1 MREAAMTRRIC
12 YLTGTRADFGLMTS
26 TLHAI
31 AQDPRL
37 DLKLLVTGMH
47 LSSRYGHTVAE
58 IEAEGFVIAARLPV
72 DLEDVSAAG
81 MAVNLGRM
89 LQGFVPT
96 LQAIQ
101 PDILLLLGDRG
112 EMLAGAIAA
121 IHLGIPVAHL
131 HGGERS
137 GTVDE
142 PVRHAISK
150 LSHLHFVAT
159 QEARDRLV
167 RMGEQSMNVHVVG
180 APGVDGLVDTKRPD
194 RAALCLSAG
203 FDPAMPIGLLVY
215 HPVLQEAIDADRQ
228 VGEIISAAEGIQ
240 VLALMPNSDAGSEA
254 VRQQLTQAAAAGKVV
269 LRTHLHREE
278 YIGWLSCCDVLLG
291 NSSSGIIEAASFG
304 TPVVNIG
311 TRQNLRERNANVLD
325 VPAKLNDVS
334 TALVESLAHG
344 RYPPVNIYGDGQAG
358 RRVVE
363 LLATTPLT
371 AELMA
376 KFNAY

>member
-1 MREAAMTRRIC
+1 MTRRIC
-12 YLTGTRADFGLMTS
+12 YVTGTRADFGLMSS

-31 AQDPRL
+31 GQDTRL

-47 LSSRYGHTVAE
+47 LSPRYGHTVDE

-72 DLEDVSAAG
+72 ELEDASAAS
-81 MAVNLGRM
+81 MVINLGRM
-89 LQGFVPT
+89 LQGFVPV
-96 LQAIQ
+96 LQAIA

-159 QEARDRLV
+159 QEAHDRLV
-167 RMGEQSMNVHVVG
+167 RMGERSMNVHVVG
-180 APGVDGLVDTKRPD
+180 APGVDGLVERKLPD
-194 RAALCLSAG
+194 RTSLCLSAG
-203 FDPAMPIGLLVY
+203 FDPAKPIGLLVY

-228 VGEIISAAEGIQ
+228 IGEIISAAEGVQ

-254 VRQQLTQAAAAGKVV
+254 VRRQLTEAADAGRVV

-311 TRQNLRERNANVLD
+311 TRQNLRERNANVVD
-325 VPAKLNDVS
+325 VPVNLNEVRS
-334 TALVESLAHG
+334 ALLDALAHG
-344 RYPPVNIYGDGQAG
+344 RYPPFNIYGDGQAG
-358 RRVVE
+358 RRIVD
-363 LLATTPLT
+363 LLAKTALTP
-371 AELMA
+371 ELMA
-376 KFNAY
+376 KCNVY

>member
-1 MREAAMTRRIC
+1 MREDAMTRRIC
-12 YLTGTRADFGLMTS
+12 YLTGTRSDFGLMSS

-31 AQDPRL
+31 AKDPRL
-37 DLKLLVTGMH
+37 DLNLLVTGMH
-47 LSSRYGHTVAE
+47 LSPRYGHTVDE

-72 DLEDVSAAG
+72 HSDDNSAAG

-89 LQGFVPT
+89 LQGFVPA
-96 LQAIQ
+96 LQAVE

-167 RMGEQSMNVHVVG
+167 CMGEQSMNVHLVG
-180 APGVDGLVDTKRPD
+180 APGVDGLVETRRPD
-194 RAALCLSAG
+194 RAALCLTTG
-203 FDPAMPIGLLVY
+203 FDPAKSIGLLVY
-215 HPVLQEAIDADRQ
+215 HPVLQEANDADRQ
-228 VGEIISAAEGIQ
+228 AREIICAAEGIQ

-254 VRQQLTQAAAAGKVV
+254 VRRQLTAAAEAGRVV
-269 LRTHLHREE
+269 LRTHLPREE
-278 YIGWLSCCDVLLG
+278 YIGWLSCCDVLFG

-311 TRQNLRERNANVLD
+311 TRQNLRERNVNVVD
-325 VPAKLNDVS
+325 VPAKLNDVRA
-334 TALVESLAHG
+334 ALIDSLAQG
-344 RYPPVNIYGDGQAG
+344 RYPPFNVYGDGQAG

-371 AELMA
+371 SDLMA
-376 KFNAY
+376 KCNAY